1 MGCTSTKTT
10 KAEGDLE
17 RYHQEIFTA
26 AQTGDVKRLK
36 DILDEL
42 DRRKAS
48 TTKKEVLNMG
58 MYRFCFPLSNLNL
71 QPFGKSDFVLH
82 LLFIFPND
90 HFPSVRISDEYSLND
105 TFCFVESK

>member
-1 MGCTSTKTT
+1 MRPVIKFNAIRLSAIFCLSLLHVFVISDIMGCTSTKAS

-17 RYHQEIFTA
+17 RYHQEIFAA

-58 MYRFCFPLSNLNL
+58 KKTRF
-71 QPFGKSDFVLH
+71 
-82 LLFIFPND
+82 
-90 HFPSVRISDEYSLND
+90 YSSGDSCSPRSLRHQ
-105 TFCFVESK
+105 

>member
-1 MGCTSTKTT
+1 MGCTGTKAS

-17 RYHQEIFTA
+17 RYHQAIFAA
-26 AQTGDVKRLK
+26 AQTGDVKSLK

-58 MYRFCFPLSNLNL
+58 MKFFLFPRFC
-71 QPFGKSDFVLH
+71 
-82 LLFIFPND
+82 LLFFA
-90 HFPSVRISDEYSLND
+90 SLFHTNHPHR
-105 TFCFVESK
+105 V